1 MSTNIEPN
9 MVQAL
14 AHLSTEAQT
23 DGAWLPM
30 PGESAQAYYAFR
42 MWLEQGALRPKVIS
56 RVSSVYSWDARALA
70 YDDYRLANPQIPE
83 QTPQERHEQN
93 LRTIQ
98 LQKHI
103 VFTQCVKLMSALEAS
118 QAPAM
123 TLEQLAKI
131 TDTLVKL
138 ERLETDQSTTNVS
151 FRGPDISKLS
161 DEELAQLDQIAQK
174 AEEQT

>member
-1 MSTNIEPN
+1 MTTPEPN

-14 AHLSTEAQT
+14 AHLSPEAQV
-23 DGAWLPM
+23 GGEWLPE

-42 MWLEQGALRPKVIS
+42 MWLEAGPSRPKVVSRIS
-56 RVSSVYSWDARALA
+56 ALHHWESRALA
-70 YDDYRLANPQIPE
+70 YDDYRLANPQLPE
-83 QTPQERHEQN
+83 QTPQQRHEQN

-103 VFTQCVKLMSALEAS
+103 VFQQCVKLMSSLEAS
-118 QAPAM
+118 NAPAM
-123 TLEQLAKI
+123 NLDQLAKI

-138 ERLETDQSTTNVS
+138 ERLETDQSTANVS

-161 DEELAQLDQIAQK
+161 DQEIEQLDLLAQK
-174 AEEQT
+174 AETEQ